1 MDVSHVKAATFDS
14 DLERSFGALPPP
26 LVSAYPRATDGEAK
40 QARLDLER
48 DLRFGWGLG
57 EVTSRNRA
65 KQRVLLLIYS
75 AASVPGRLL
84 VRGLGREPLRGALV
98 RLRPPGPGSMALERR
113 RLESGRRNVRLLG
126 QLREI
131 RQSERPGPSPVAS
144 VYQHEISK
152 LMYLGDPIIIGEVAN
167 INSLKIFDAVY
178 TTVRGT
184 PFAVRDR
191 DSQGQGH

>member
-1 MDVSHVKAATFDS
+1 M
-14 DLERSFGALPPP
+14 
-26 LVSAYPRATDGEAK
+26 
-40 QARLDLER
+40 
-48 DLRFGWGLG
+48 
-57 EVTSRNRA
+57 
-65 KQRVLLLIYS
+65 
-75 AASVPGRLL
+75 
-84 VRGLGREPLRGALV
+84 
-98 RLRPPGPGSMALERR
+98 
-113 RLESGRRNVRLLG
+113 
-126 QLREI
+126 
-131 RQSERPGPSPVAS
+131 AS